1 MERPKPDNLPV
12 RRNAVSRTNRA
23 WAKSPPVGDAGPLLV
38 PCMMLRRG
46 QVCLPGPDG
55 PVVAL
60 DANRAPLDPFDVVD
74 RLLKSYHRLYLVDLD
89 GIERGDPQ
97 LAYMQE
103 LSRDISL
110 WVNAGVPTADLAI
123 DILVAGAERAVLS
136 TETLRGPVEVR
147 RAWKLSTDWVFEI
160 DIAPSGVLVASKE
173 WPSRD
178 PSTVVDSIREVG
190 IGDVIISPRE
200 TPPDWSMVKS
210 IAAGGPTWVDGSF
223 TPAELPQLRAA
234 GAVGGIFHLNTLLAT
249 PEVAPTPPAADPAAS
264 PRDDED

>member
-1 MERPKPDNLPV
+1 M
-12 RRNAVSRTNRA
+12 
-23 WAKSPPVGDAGPLLV
+23 LV

-60 DANRAPLDPFDVVD
+60 DAQQAPLDPFDVVD
-74 RLLKSYHRLYLVDLD
+74 RLTGTFRRLYLVDLD
-89 GIERGDPQ
+89 GIERGVPQ

-136 TETLRGPVEVR
+136 TESLRGPIEVR
-147 RAWKLSTDWVFEI
+147 RAWKLSTDWAFEI
-160 DIAPSGVLVASKE
+160 EVSPSGALVASKD

-178 PSTVVDSIREVG
+178 PVTIVDSVREVG

-200 TPPDWSMVKS
+200 RDPDWALVRTLASD
-210 IAAGGPTWVDGSF
+210 GPTWVDGSF
-223 TPAELPQLRAA
+223 TAAQLPQLRIA
-234 GAVGGIFHLNTLLAT
+234 GAVGGIFHLNALLST
-249 PEVAPTPPAADPAAS
+249 PAVAPSPPEAAAPVS

>member
-1 MERPKPDNLPV
+1 MWRPKPDNLPGS
-12 RRNAVSRTNRA
+12 RNPVTRTNRA
-23 WAKSPPVGDAGPLLV
+23 WANSPPVGDAGPQLV

-55 PVVAL
+55 PVVAV
-60 DANRAPLDPFDVVD
+60 DMNGAPLDPFDVVD
-74 RLLKSYHRLYLVDLD
+74 RIVTKYRRLYLVDLD
-89 GIERGDPQ
+89 GIERGVPQ

-103 LSRDISL
+103 LSRDITL

-136 TETLRGPVEVR
+136 TESLRGPVEVR

-160 DIAPSGVLVASKE
+160 EISPGGGLVASKE

-178 PSTVVDSIREVG
+178 PTTVVDSIREVG
-190 IGDVIISPRE
+190 IGDVVVSPRE
-200 TPPDWSMVKS
+200 KDPDWVLVKNL
-210 IAAGGPTWVDGSF
+210 AANGPTWVDGSF

-234 GAVGGIFHLNTLLAT
+234 GAVGGIFHLNDLLAT
-249 PEVAPTPPAADPAAS
+249 PPTAPSPPEGTPAAS